1 MSDEVNGEQ
10 TKYAWSDNGDASIF
24 AQTNVAIWV
33 LTMSSGLF
41 LAIRLWCRNRF
52 SKLWWD
58 DGLLTLSWVRCCEAG
73 YWDGTDWAGWG
84 WGLEAWHGEPGANLP
99 CRNRS
104 SCCPRPR

>member
-58 DGLLTLSWVRCCEAG
+58 DGLLTLSWVRCWEAG
-73 YWDGTDWAGWG
+73 YSGRNGLGGMGMGTRGM
-84 WGLEAWHGEPGANLP
+84 AWRTRG
-99 CRNRS
+99 
-104 SCCPRPR
+104 